1 MTTVIYSYKL
11 YLTVVFES
19 YWYKYVIK
27 VIKDPLIKPALTS
40 VQIGNFGMCSR
51 HVTEMCQQHCQI
63 FRIVL
68 GTVRYSFYYT
78 VYV

>member
-40 VQIGNFGMCSR
+40 VKLVILACVA
-51 HVTEMCQQHCQI
+51 VTEMCQQHCQI